1 MPSVVARIGV
11 GRLALLAVPLLAALL
26 ALTFLAGG
34 KSSVRQQNRANHV
47 LSLDTP
53 AGPPASATASVGG
66 VDSEIGLAHAESRSA
81 VKHALARAPK
91 TNAAS
96 VTTHVAA
103 GAPSDAQIRRMLKHE
118 GVGLSANRATL
129 NPDGTAQAPFNA
141 PDAVLRVIE
150 GGNAIYNFPYI
161 WGGGHGS
168 FVDKGYDCSGSV
180 SFALHGAHLISSPM
194 DSSQFMSWARS
205 GPGKWVTVYA
215 NSGHAFM
222 MVAGLRFDTG
232 YRDRYGADHGAKPG
246 SGPRWGAKRPTSG
259 FVARHPGI

>member
-180 SFALHGAHLISSPM
+180 SYALANAGLLNRPLVAA
-194 DSSQFMSWARS
+194 DFMRWGQPGR
-205 GPGKWVTVYA
+205 GKWITIEASGGHVY
-215 NSGHAFM
+215 M
-222 MVAGLRFDTG
+222 YVAGLRYDTSG
-232 YRDRYGADHGAKPG
+232 R
-246 SGPRWGAKRPTSG
+246 SGPRGSRWQTAPRSNAG
-259 FVARHPGI
+259 FVAVHPPGL